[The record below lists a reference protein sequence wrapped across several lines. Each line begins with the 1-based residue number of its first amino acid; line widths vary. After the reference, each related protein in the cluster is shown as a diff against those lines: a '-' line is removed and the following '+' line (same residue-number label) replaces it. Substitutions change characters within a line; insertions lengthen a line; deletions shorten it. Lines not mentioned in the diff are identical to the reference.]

1 MNILIVDDEKNISD
15 ALAWVLRNN
24 GHRVSTAGSGEEG
37 LTLLADEPFE
47 LIFLDVVMPGMGGL
61 AFLEKIKSVGHKATV
76 IMISGQ
82 ADLSLAVQA
91 TKLGAFDFLEKPL
104 HAEKILLT
112 VKNLTEQ
119 LQARTELSRL
129 KEWADDE
136 RTMIGRSLVMQ
147 ELNSLIDRIAPTD
160 GRVLIHGEN
169 GSGKELAAHLLH
181 MKSSRSQKPFMQL
194 NCAALPRDLI
204 ESELFGY
211 EKGAF
216 TGAFQRK
223 IGLIEQAQGGTLLLD
238 EIADMALETQ
248 AKLLRI
254 LQENTFTRVGG
265 GAAIKFDVR
274 FLSATNK
281 DLAVEIEQGRFRQ
294 DLFYRL
300 NVLPLR
306 IPPLR
311 ERTADISD
319 LARYFLQRY
328 CRRNGKK
335 TKVLLSDAELLLQQ
349 YPWPGNVRELGNLM
363 ERIVIMTDSTEI
375 DAVALRR
382 ILPPPTEETPGRTAQ
397 VDQTAGL
404 KEQMSRFEK
413 AILSQGL
420 SDCSGNI
427 SRLAERLQTDRA
439 NLYKK
444 LRQYGLKE

>member
-1 MNILIVDDEKNISD
+1 MNILIVDDEKNIRD

-24 GHRVSTAGSGEEG
+24 GHCVFIAGSGEEG
-37 LTLLADEPFE
+37 LTILAEESCDV
-47 LIFLDVVMPGMGGL
+47 IFLDVVMPGMGGL
-61 AFLEKIKSVGHKATV
+61 AFLEKVKSAANQATV

-104 HAEKILLT
+104 NAEKILLT
-112 VKNLTEQ
+112 VKNLADQ
-119 LQARTELSRL
+119 LQARSELTRL
-129 KEWADDE
+129 KEWADDD
-136 RTMIGRSLVMQ
+136 RTMIGHSDVMQ
-147 ELNSLIDRIAPTD
+147 ELNRLIDRIAPTD
-160 GRVLIHGEN
+160 GRVLIYGEN
-169 GSGKELAAHLLH
+169 GSGKELAAHLIH
-181 MKSSRSQKPFMQL
+181 QKSTRSHKPFMQL

-248 AKLLRI
+248 AKLLRV

-281 DLAVEIEQGRFRQ
+281 DLEIEIEQGRFRR

-306 IPPLR
+306 IPSLR
-311 ERTADISD
+311 ERAGDITD
-319 LARYFLQRY
+319 LAHYFLQRY

-335 TKVLLSDAELLLQQ
+335 LKRLLADAEKTLQL
-349 YPWPGNVRELGNLM
+349 YAWPGNVRELGNLM
-363 ERIVIMTDSTEI
+363 ERIAIMTDAAEI
-375 DAVALRR
+375 DAAMINR
-382 ILPPPTEETPGRTAQ
+382 ILPQAVATPLQDAPP
-397 VDQTAGL
+397 DQSAGL
-404 KEQMSRFEK
+404 KEQMNRFEK
-413 AILSQGL
+413 AILAQGMIE
-420 SDCSGNI
+420 CGGNI
-427 SRLAERLQTDRA
+427 SRLAEKLQTDRA